1 LKEFRKGLIG
11 KNPKILCLALLILT
25 DLFDISS
32 EIVGVPERFYGPT
45 RTLVV
50 GIEFDESDERCAI
63 FPTGAILKIEIQ
75 EIYNGEYEP
84 MILPQDYP
92 QVPGCQNEDS
102 TVSSPYAIVPG
113 TLPTDDELDEWG
125 RQFISVEYS
134 LFPQD
139 LESVLDVFLLKF
151 CSAAGNLPMVSPT
164 TLLFKLRM
172 FLTDKAM
179 LREPYLACGEPEQI
193 YIL

>member
-11 KNPKILCLALLILT
+11 KNPKIPCLSLLINT
-25 DLFDISS
+25 DLFDTAS
-32 EIVGVPERFYGPT
+32 EIVQVPERFYGPT

-50 GIEFDESDERCAI
+50 GMEFDESDERCAI
-63 FPTGAILKIEIQ
+63 FPTVVILKIEIQ
-75 EIYNGEYEP
+75 EIYNGVHEP
-84 MILPQDYP
+84 TILPQEYP
-92 QVPGCQNEDS
+92 QIPGSQDEHS

-125 RQFISVEYS
+125 RQFIAVEYS

-151 CSAAGNLPMVSPT
+151 CNATGNLPMVSPAI
-164 TLLFKLRM
+164 LLFELRIV
-172 FLTDKAM
+172 LTDVAM
-179 LREPYLACGEPEQI
+179 LREPYLTCGESEQI